1 MKWDTLKFYK
11 IIMFKR
17 SGRGWRWCNCTFF
30 VECGYISGCRSNL
43 DLKILCWY
51 IIESLSRLWSHFPN
65 NATKLLQKIFSG
77 PFPVEN
83 LYFAHCTALR
93 LTVSRG
99 NCKFYN
105 QGFIS
110 NVTNGKMKLIDSYFE
125 DYQKKTKLFH
135 NRCSALLIQIT
146 PFYHCLNA
154 LLSLSS
160 VCLGSRLNH

>member
-1 MKWDTLKFYK
+1 MPQNYCKKYFQVLF
-11 IIMFKR
+11 
-17 SGRGWRWCNCTFF
+17 
-30 VECGYISGCRSNL
+30 L
-43 DLKILCWY
+43 LKIY
-51 IIESLSRLWSHFPN
+51 ILHI
-65 NATKLLQKIFSG
+65 
-77 PFPVEN
+77 
-83 LYFAHCTALR
+83 ALR

-146 PFYHCLNA
+146 PFYLCLNA

-160 VCLGSRLNH
+160 VCLGSRFNHQKEGLKVMSQVLFPIKLMMLYFILMLSSKFGSQYLFIKIPVIILNMAAAKKLDFVLPHN